1 MRHSILLLA
10 LLALLP
16 GVHAFGSLQFL
27 RAGGQVPGP
36 YTATNTEDLA
46 PSADNPSW
54 GPYMQAEAMNLATGA
69 LADNLNLPSNRAM

>member
-16 GVHAFGSLQFL
+16 GVHAFGSLQYL

-36 YTATNTEDLA
+36 YTASTTEDLS

-54 GPYMQAEAMNLATGA
+54 AGIDL
-69 LADNLNLPSNRAM
+69 RRR

>member
-16 GVHAFGSLQFL
+16 GVHAFGSLQYL

-36 YTATNTEDLA
+36 YTASTTEDLSDA
-46 PSADNPSW
+46 
-54 GPYMQAEAMNLATGA
+54 G
-69 LADNLNLPSNRAM
+69 NRMIRGG